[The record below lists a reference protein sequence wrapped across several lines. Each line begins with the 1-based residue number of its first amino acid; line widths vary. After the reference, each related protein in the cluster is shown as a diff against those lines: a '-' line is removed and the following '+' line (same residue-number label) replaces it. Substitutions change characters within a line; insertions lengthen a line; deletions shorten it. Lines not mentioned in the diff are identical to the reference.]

1 MNKKL
6 KKLSVWS
13 FAIAVAIF
21 VLTYNLFHHFTPEG
35 FFTTAWLDEP
45 GKPFITFLF
54 GIWGVMFLFTGV
66 ISLVVGHIFF
76 PETEEKTERQEE
88 YARTEKIAV

>member
-6 KKLSVWS
+6 KKLSGWS
-13 FAIAVAIF
+13 FGIAVAIF
-21 VLTYNLFHHFTPEG
+21 VFTYNLFHHFTPEG
-35 FFTTAWLDEP
+35 FFTTAWLEEP

-66 ISLVVGHIFF
+66 ISLVVEHVFF
-76 PETEEKTERQEE
+76 SETEENSERQEVSVN
-88 YARTEKIAV
+88 TEKLAV